1 MRVSQKS
8 KWWRHRIHNLM
19 YQPRKLHL
27 IMQHAWL
34 HKCLKIMCV
43 II

>member
-1 MRVSQKS
+1 
-8 KWWRHRIHNLM
+8 M
-19 YQPRKLHL
+19 YQPQKLHL

-43 II
+43 IIWQEFK